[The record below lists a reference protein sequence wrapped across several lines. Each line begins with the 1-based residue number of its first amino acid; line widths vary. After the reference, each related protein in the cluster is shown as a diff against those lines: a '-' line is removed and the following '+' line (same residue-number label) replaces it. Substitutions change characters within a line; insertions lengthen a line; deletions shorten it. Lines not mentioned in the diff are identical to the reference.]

1 MIKYIIFILCIVILI
16 GVYHIKYTRNF
27 KYVIVSQNKFYPD
40 WMSKMNNKD
49 IKLNMLCYPG
59 THDSAVYDKIKTEKH
74 INGQPL
80 WATYLRLINKYIYN
94 IDNKIN
100 NWTIT
105 QDNRIYDQLY
115 HGIRYFD
122 IRIGY
127 DKEGD
132 RFYGIHTFAEASI
145 DDIFGD
151 FKKFCTEYP
160 KEIILIKLTCD
171 ELPMNN
177 LLNIID
183 SYIGDKIVFNKTN
196 QNTFSSYT
204 MNTVTNQIFIF
215 NDKYQ
220 EYYYELHPEPFYGK
234 WINSS
239 NMFYKSAGFR
249 KQLQKFKM
257 FDERYFFG
265 KISIID
271 WTITPDIMDRIFSLG
286 SLKNRSYQINNFFD
300 IFLNTLT
307 DEEKLY
313 LGIIAIDFE
322 STYNLVEKVIEINE
336 KK

>member
-1 MIKYIIFILCIVILI
+1 MIMIILLGI
-16 GVYHIKYTRNF
+16 YHIRNTRNF
-27 KYVIVSQNKFYPD
+27 KYIIVAQNRFYPD
-40 WMSKMNNKD
+40 WMSKLSNKD
-49 IKLNMLCYPG
+49 IKLNMMCYPG
-59 THDSAVYDKIKTEKH
+59 THDSAVYNKIKTEKS
-74 INGQPL
+74 IEGQPW
-80 WATYLRLINKYIYN
+80 WANYLRIINKYIYN
-94 IDNKIN
+94 ISHKIN

-127 DKEGD
+127 HKED
-132 RFYGIHTFAEASI
+132 DTFYGIHTFAESSI

-151 FKKFCTEYP
+151 FEKFCKEYP

-171 ELPMNN
+171 ELPMNK
-177 LLNIID
+177 LLDIID
-183 SYIGDKIVFNKTN
+183 DYIGNKIVLNKSN
-196 QNTFSSYT
+196 KNTFDTYT
-204 MNTVTNQIFIF
+204 INSMNRFRHQIFIF

-239 NMFYKSAGFR
+239 NMFYKSTGFR
-249 KQLQKFKM
+249 KQLQHFKM

-265 KISIID
+265 KISLID
-271 WTITPDIMDRIFSLG
+271 WTITPDTMDRLFSLG

-300 IFLNTLT
+300 IFLNTLS
-307 DEEKLY
+307 DEEKMY

-336 KK
+336 KKII